1 MLCQGRS
8 SPTLQK
14 PKAIASLGAESD
26 AELGRVASSQTF
38 HVESGTAT
46 REEWRRSQ
54 PSMQT
59 TMGATQLIDKGDA
72 GALGHERT

>member
-1 MLCQGRS
+1 MLTQGRS
-8 SPTLQK
+8 SPTLAK
-14 PKAIASLGAESD
+14 PKAIASLVGESD

-38 HVESGTAT
+38 RVESGAGT

-59 TMGATQLIDKGDA
+59 TMQATALIDKGDG